1 MKNTFKALF
10 LLQVYMFG
18 VMVTMSCSK
27 NEPEVTDDSTTPVA
41 EYSFYQYTQVPG
53 SDPNNGLI
61 AKQVLNESG
70 DEIFFYGSFDASGMP
85 QAPKSFVVQKA
96 STDTVM
102 NTFVDEFMRPTMIYF
117 SNVNGTKYSTLW
129 TYEWVTN
136 TSFIFRAFTYDW
148 LTETDNLNYE
158 SFVTYD
164 NGQYTF
170 DDNFVRSSSAALNVQ
185 AMFDENMSYRGG
197 GNTWLGNLTSIAV
210 ATGIAAVGVG
220 LVAAVGIYGAVA
232 YGTATGLTAAAIMGT
247 AFLFGDANAA
257 EATPPTTNNN
267 TDLPNNPNDAP
278 NPDPQ
283 STPEDPTNLL
293 TTTDGTTGTTGT
305 SGTTSTSGTTGTTGT
320 TSTTNTTAT
329 TDTTGTSGTTG
340 TTSLT
345 TTTTT
350 TGTTGTTGDTLGGM
364 IIQKPRLLNQVRQDI
379 YDVRR
384 KK

>member
-1 MKNTFKALF
+1 MKNTFRSLF

-27 NEPEVTDDSTTPVA
+27 NESEVTDDSTTPVA

-53 SDPNNGLI
+53 SDPNNGLV

-129 TYEWVTN
+129 TYEWITN
-136 TSFIFRAFTYDW
+136 TTFIFRAFTYDW

-170 DDNFVRSSSAALNVQ
+170 DDNFVRSSSAVLNVQ

-197 GNTWLGNLTSIAV
+197 GNNWVENLTNVAV
-210 ATGIAAVGVG
+210 ATGIIAVGVG
-220 LVAAVGIYGAVA
+220 LVATVGIYGAVA
-232 YGTATGLTAAAIMGT
+232 YGVGTGLAAAGILAT
-247 AFLFGDANAA
+247 ALLVGAANAA

-267 TDLPNNPNDAP
+267 SDLPNNPNDAP

-293 TTTDGTTGTTGT
+293 TTTDGT
-305 SGTTSTSGTTGTTGT
+305 SG
-320 TSTTNTTAT
+320 TTAT

-350 TGTTGTTGDTLGGM
+350 TGTTGTNGTTGTTSTTNTTATTDTTGDTLGGM
-364 IIQKPRLLNQVRQDI
+364 IIQNPRLLNQVRQDI

>member
-1 MKNTFKALF
+1 
-10 LLQVYMFG
+10 MFG

-27 NEPEVTDDSTTPVA
+27 NESEVTDDSTTPVA

-53 SDPNNGLI
+53 SDPNNGLV

-129 TYEWVTN
+129 TYEWITN
-136 TSFIFRAFTYDW
+136 TTFIFRAFTYDW

-170 DDNFVRSSSAALNVQ
+170 DDNFVRSSSAVLNVQ

-197 GNTWLGNLTSIAV
+197 GNNWVENLTNVAV
-210 ATGIAAVGVG
+210 ATGIIAVGVG
-220 LVAAVGIYGAVA
+220 LVATVGIYGAVA
-232 YGTATGLTAAAIMGT
+232 YGVGTGLAAAGILAT
-247 AFLFGDANAA
+247 ALLVGAANAA

-267 TDLPNNPNDAP
+267 SDLPNNPNDAP

-293 TTTDGTTGTTGT
+293 TTTDGTTGTT
-305 SGTTSTSGTTGTTGT
+305 
-320 TSTTNTTAT
+320 AT

-350 TGTTGTTGDTLGGM
+350 TGTTGTNGTTGTTSTTNTTATTDTTGDTLGGM
-364 IIQKPRLLNQVRQDI
+364 IIQNPRLLNQVRQDI
-379 YDVRR
+379 YDARR